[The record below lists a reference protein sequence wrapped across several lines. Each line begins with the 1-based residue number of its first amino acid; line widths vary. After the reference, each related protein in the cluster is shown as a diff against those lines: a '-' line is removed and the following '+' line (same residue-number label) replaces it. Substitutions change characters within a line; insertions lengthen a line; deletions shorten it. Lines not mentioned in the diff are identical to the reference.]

1 MDTIIHTRVA
11 GIPCQ
16 LRVTYWEAVTTAT
29 WYAPAEGGAMDW
41 EVLDC
46 RGRPAPWLAR
56 KLDAADC
63 QRLELEIN
71 QYFCNRRYDD

>member
-29 WYAPAEGGAMDW
+29 WYAPAEGSNMEF
-41 EVLDC
+41 EVLDR

-56 KLDAADC
+56 KLGAVDER
-63 QRLELEIN
+63 RLEAEVAA
-71 QYFCNRRYDD
+71 YFRQRRYDD